1 VTTIVTRIQNDV
13 KMVIAFTILSK
24 DYPNILWVLP
34 KYQLSYCN
42 DDWNSVKISFDVDTE
57 EVIDVSTLKT
67 SILKIILVDYL

>member
-1 VTTIVTRIQNDV
+1 MTTIVTRIQNDV

-24 DYPNILWVLP
+24 DYPNIFVGSS